1 MPSLGHQR
9 ENDVFFFLTHSF
21 PAFPPVLFG
30 LCRAEVSRGREVRD
44 RTGFGSIVTW
54 FWRSLNRVDVP
65 LLDYF
70 LREHLRVVGGGR
82 PLFRDSTLAGVSYT
96 WSYLE
101 VGNGSPCWST
111 VDQRKAPLLLSDS
124 FRCRTSVWFSW
135 ADSFS
140 RRSGLASFS
149 QSTPGPRKMHL
160 HPCPIRLSKYNHSHS
175 HYIMSLPASCQL
187 PITHRG
193 CSATASHL

>member
-9 ENDVFFFLTHSF
+9 ENDLFFFLTHSF

-70 LREHLRVVGGGR
+70 LREHLRVVGGGGR
-82 PLFRDSTLAGVSYT
+82 SSEILPLLGCLTPGVTLKWEMAPPAGQLLISARLPFYFLIH
-96 WSYLE
+96 SAAELLC
-101 VGNGSPCWST
+101 GSPGLTLSQEDLVWLPSASPPLAQGRCISILVPSGCRST
-111 VDQRKAPLLLSDS
+111 TIPIPTISCLFLQA
-124 FRCRTSVWFSW
+124 
-135 ADSFS
+135 
-140 RRSGLASFS
+140 ASF
-149 QSTPGPRKMHL
+149 L
-160 HPCPIRLSKYNHSHS
+160 
-175 HYIMSLPASCQL
+175 
-187 PITHRG
+187 
-193 CSATASHL
+193 